1 MIKFGEVLEKF
12 PPELKNAVIA
22 LYDFLREEYVIKREE
37 FEELKNIVKSL
48 AIAQEKTEERLN
60 QLVIVQQ
67 KTEERISQLT
77 VAQQKTEERINQL
90 TVAQQKT
97 EERLNQLAIAQQKTE
112 ERLNQL
118 VIAQQKT
125 EERINQL
132 TIAQQKTEERL
143 NQLAEAQ
150 RKTEEELRS
159 LTRTVKRIQKELGGI
174 SHSIGFDLENQAY
187 KGLPKILKEKHN
199 IDLTERL
206 LRKFIEYPDGREE
219 EINIFGKG
227 KKDGEEVYIIGEAKT
242 HLKLKDID
250 TFKKRLE
257 RINKVIP
264 YRKFPLFVVH
274 SCSPKIVKYAED
286 NGFPVFFSYEF

>member
-12 PPELKNAVIA
+12 PPELKDAVIT

-37 FEELKNIVKSL
+37 FEELKSIVKSL

-60 QLVIVQQ
+60 QL
-67 KTEERISQLT
+67 TEKIEQLAE
-77 VAQQKTEERINQL
+77 AQRE
-90 TVAQQKT
+90 T
-97 EERLNQLAIAQQKTE
+97 EERLNRLTE
-112 ERLNQL
+112 RVE
-118 VIAQQKT
+118 
-125 EERINQL
+125 QL
-132 TIAQQKTEERL
+132 T
-143 NQLAEAQ
+143 EAQ

-159 LTRTVKRIQKELGGI
+159 LAKTVKNIQKELGGL

-187 KGLPKILKEKHN
+187 KALPEILKERYG
-199 IDLTERL
+199 IEIEERL

-227 KKDGEEVYIIGEAKT
+227 RKNGETIYIIGEAKT

-250 TFKKRLE
+250 LFKRQLE
-257 RINKVIP
+257 RINRVIP
-264 YRKFPLFVVH
+264 DKKFPIFVVH
-274 SCSPKIVKYAED
+274 SSSPKVVKYAED